1 MNGEETEIDRNMV
14 EEIYE
19 PLVHMIRNSVDHGI
33 EMPEERLARRVKT
46 QRGRYLF
53 PPNRRAAT
61 S

>member
-1 MNGEETEIDRNMV
+1 MKGEETEIDRNMV

-33 EMPEERLARRVKT
+33 EMPEERTRRAKI
-46 QRGRYLF
+46 QRERYLL